1 DPCQNGGRWTGTFC
15 LCPPNVDGARCQ
27 FGAST
32 INLTAELGPSIL
44 MLARVTNRN
53 CSEDMGDTSSPTY
66 RSFVDEFSR
75 IMDHISHSVS
85 GYRGTRVLTLTRGS
99 VVVNYKVLLHPPAGG
114 KPSASL
120 DHRARELLE
129 VANAAPQPRNCS
141 HSTGRHQGSHRRSGL
156 VPTSLVTSGDRSPLF
171 PLPKGLCF
179 SASSSRSAHAEM
191 SVLNATELCRK
202 HAPAN
207 FSQYYYPYRMQNSI
221 LCVTNCTLNVPGSID
236 CNSG

>member
-1 DPCQNGGRWTGTFC
+1 DPCQNGGHWVGMGC

-32 INLTAELGPSIL
+32 INITAELGPSVM

-53 CSEDMGDTSSPTY
+53 FSEDMGDTSSTAY

-75 IMDHISHSVS
+75 TMDRIYHNVS

-99 VVVNYKVLLHPPAGG
+99 VVVNYKVLLHPPAGDTN
-114 KPSASL
+114 L

-129 VANAAPQPRNCS
+129 AANAAAQPENCS
-141 HSTGRHQGSHRRSGL
+141 HL
-156 VPTSLVTSGDRSPLF
+156 ADRGEWGGVRPHLIGASP
-171 PLPKGLCF
+171 PP
-179 SASSSRSAHAEM
+179 
-191 SVLNATELCRK
+191 ELCRRY
-202 HAPAN
+202 APAN
-207 FSQYYYPYRMQNSI
+207 FKQYYYPYHAGNSL

>member
-53 CSEDMGDTSSPTY
+53 FSEDMGDTSSPTY

-75 IMDHISHSVS
+75 TMDRIYHNVS

-99 VVVNYKVLLHPPAGG
+99 VVVNYKVLLHPPAGD

-141 HSTGRHQGSHRRSGL
+141 HSTE
-156 VPTSLVTSGDRSPLF
+156 
-171 PLPKGLCF
+171 GLCF

-202 HAPAN
+202 YAPAN
-207 FSQYYYPYRMQNSI
+207 FSRYYYPYRTQNSF
-221 LCVTNCTLNVPGSID
+221 LCVTNCTLNVPGSIN